1 MASSAQIPASL
12 LAHEQTKVLD
22 MLHSPLQYTDS
33 RLNWTTTLCFVDCQ
47 VTGMFIRK
55 KMTLI
60 VLFVASTSPAKS
72 ASLNL
77 VNIT

>member
-1 MASSAQIPASL
+1 
-12 LAHEQTKVLD
+12 
-22 MLHSPLQYTDS
+22 
-33 RLNWTTTLCFVDCQ
+33 
-47 VTGMFIRK
+47 VTGLFIRK